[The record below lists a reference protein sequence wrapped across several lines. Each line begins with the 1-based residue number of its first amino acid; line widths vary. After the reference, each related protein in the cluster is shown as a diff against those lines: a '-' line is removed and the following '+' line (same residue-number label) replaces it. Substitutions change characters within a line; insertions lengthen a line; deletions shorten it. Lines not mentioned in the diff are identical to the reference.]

1 MKPMKEADWV
11 KRQFN
16 FDLPVELFP
25 ALIERVR
32 GTPARMEEMV
42 RPYPAKILTARVDE
56 AGERWSIQELAG
68 HLYDLDELHEGRL
81 EDYKAG
87 AEVLRAADMT
97 NKKTHEANHNSRSI
111 EELLAEF
118 REARMRFVRRLEE
131 MDEEGASIS
140 AMHPRLG
147 KPMRVID
154 LAYFVAEH
162 DDHHLA
168 EITYA
173 SRALLKRET

>member
-1 MKPMKEADWV
+1 MKPIKEAEWF

-32 GTPARMEEMV
+32 GTPARLEEMV
-42 RPYPAKILTARVDE
+42 RSYPPEILTTRIGE
-56 AGERWSIQELAG
+56 AGERWSIQELVG
-68 HLYDLDELHEGRL
+68 HLHDLDELHEGRL

-87 AEVLRAADMT
+87 TEVLRAADLT
-97 NKKTHEANHNSRSI
+97 NKKTYEADHNSKPI
-111 EELLAEF
+111 TKLLADF
-118 REARMRFVRRLEE
+118 REARMGFVSRLEE
-131 MDEEGASIS
+131 MDEEAASAS
-140 AMHPRLG
+140 SMHPRLG

-168 EITYA
+168 EITFA
-173 SRALLKRET
+173 ARTLGPN

>member
-1 MKPMKEADWV
+1 V
-11 KRQFN
+11 
-16 FDLPVELFP
+16 
-25 ALIERVR
+25 
-32 GTPARMEEMV
+32 
-42 RPYPAKILTARVDE
+42 
-56 AGERWSIQELAG
+56 G

-87 AEVLRAADMT
+87 AEVLRAADLT
-97 NKKTHEANHNSRSI
+97 NKKTHEADHNSNS
-111 EELLAEF
+111 LAELFADF
-118 REARMRFVRRLEE
+118 REGRMRFVRRLEE
-131 MDEEGASIS
+131 MDEEGASAS

-168 EITYA
+168 EITFA
-173 SRALLKRET
+173 ARTLRSTDA

>member
-1 MKPMKEADWV
+1 MKPMKEVDWV

-16 FDLPVELFP
+16 FDMPVEMFP
-25 ALIERVR
+25 HVVERVR
-32 GTPARMEEMV
+32 GTPARLEELV
-42 RPYPAKILTARVDE
+42 RSLPPEILTKNLGEQD
-56 AGERWSIQELAG
+56 ERWSIQEVVG

-87 AEVLRAADMT
+87 ADVLRAADMT
-97 NKKTHEANHNSRSI
+97 NKKTHEADHNSRRI
-111 EELLAEF
+111 EDLLAQF
-118 REARMRFVRRLEE
+118 RDTRMDFVRRLDA
-131 MDEEGASIS
+131 MDEEGASQS
-140 AMHPRLG
+140 ALHPRLG
-147 KPMRVID
+147 KQMRVID

-173 SRALLKRET
+173 ARALVKREM